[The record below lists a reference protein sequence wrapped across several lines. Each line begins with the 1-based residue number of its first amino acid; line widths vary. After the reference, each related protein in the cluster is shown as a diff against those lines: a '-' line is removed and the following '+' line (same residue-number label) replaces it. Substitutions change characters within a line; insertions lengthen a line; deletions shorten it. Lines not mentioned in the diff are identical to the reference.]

1 MNKKIGKVIDKFI
14 PTEFDKN
21 NNLVESDRVGFRI
34 LINNEL
40 ITLIEK
46 QNKDNIKIEKD
57 DTVIL
62 KEDKVAEY
70 KLELYKED

>member
-1 MNKKIGKVIDKFI
+1 MNKKIGKVIDIFI

-21 NNLVESDRVGFRI
+21 NNLVKSDRIGYRI
-34 LINNEL
+34 LINSEL

-46 QNKDNIKIEKD
+46 QNKDNIKIKKD

-62 KEDKVAEY
+62 KEDEIDEY

>member
-34 LINNEL
+34 LINSEL

-62 KEDKVAEY
+62 KEDEVDEY

>member
-46 QNKDNIKIEKD
+46 QNKRQ
-57 DTVIL
+57 
-62 KEDKVAEY
+62 Y
-70 KLELYKED
+70 KN